1 MEQPKVSIIVPVY
14 KTEKYLDRCIKS
26 LKDQTLKDIEI
37 ILVDDGSPDSCPMLC
52 DNAAKEDERIR
63 VVHKE
68 NQGLGMARNSGIDA
82 ASGKYIGFVDSDD
95 YVTENMFEELYL
107 AAEKYGAQLVISGIT
122 FVGGNMFGKESE
134 YIENIF
140 FERDTVFETE
150 NHIKDLMLGVMG
162 ALPHEKRDSRYG
174 MSVCKNIYL
183 RQSVLDNNIRFLS
196 EREVLSE
203 DAIFMIDYI
212 KCIDKA
218 VGVQGAYY
226 LYCRNGDSLSKS
238 YNSERLNKSLI
249 FMDELEKRIGQL
261 IPYENYII
269 YLDRLA
275 QGFGRVLCS
284 QEIMHG
290 VENKISWCVLRKKLK
305 RICTADR
312 IAGALKKYQ
321 WYKLPVKQGI
331 FAFLMKHK
339 MYLLQK
345 LFVIMRSK

>member
-14 KTEKYLDRCIKS
+14 KTEKYLDRCLKS
-26 LKDQTLKDIEI
+26 LKNQTISDIEI
-37 ILVDDGSPDSCPMLC
+37 ILVDDGSPDNCPLLC
-52 DNAAKEDERIR
+52 DNAAKEDERVK

-68 NQGLGMARNSGIDA
+68 NQGLGMARNSGIDVA
-82 ASGKYIGFVDSDD
+82 KGKYIGFVDSDD

-107 AAEKYGAQLVISGIT
+107 AGEKYNAQLVISGIT
-122 FVGGNMFGKESE
+122 FVGGNTFGKESE
-134 YIENIF
+134 YTENIF
-140 FERDTVFETE
+140 FEKDTVFKTE
-150 NHIKDLMLGVMG
+150 SHIKDLMLGVMG

-183 RQSVLDNNIRFLS
+183 RQTVVDNNIRFLS
-196 EREVLSE
+196 EREILSE

-218 VGVQGAYY
+218 VGVSGAYY

-238 YNSERLNKSLI
+238 YKSERFNKSLI
-249 FMDELEKRIGQL
+249 FMDELEKRVSQFVA
-261 IPYENYII
+261 YEDYII

-290 VENKISWCVLRKKLK
+290 VESKVKWKDLRKKLK
-305 RICTADR
+305 NICSADR
-312 IAGALKKYQ
+312 IAGALETYP

>member
-14 KTEKYLDRCIKS
+14 KTEKFLDRC
-26 LKDQTLKDIEI
+26 LKFLKNQTLKEIEI
-37 ILVDDGSPDSCPMLC
+37 ILVDDGSPDNCPKLC
-52 DNAAKEDERIR
+52 DEFAKEDERIK

-68 NQGLGMARNSGIDA
+68 NQGLGMARNSGIDT

-95 YVTENMFEELYL
+95 YVAENMFEELYL
-107 AAEKYGAQLVISGIT
+107 AAEKYDAQLVISGIT

-134 YIENIF
+134 YIKNVF
-140 FERDTVFETE
+140 FEKDTVFETKS
-150 NHIKDLMLGVMG
+150 HIKDLMLGVMG

-183 RQSVLDNNIRFLS
+183 RQTVVDNNIRFLS

-218 VGVQGAYY
+218 VGIPGAYY
-226 LYCRNGDSLSKS
+226 LYCRNGESLSKS
-238 YNSERLNKSLI
+238 YNSERFNKSLI
-249 FMDELEKRIGQL
+249 FMDELEKRVGQFAE
-261 IPYENYII
+261 YEEYII

-290 VENKISWCVLRKKLK
+290 AEIKASWRDTRKRLK
-305 RICTADR
+305 EICTADR
-312 IAGALKKYQ
+312 IAGALKKYP
-321 WYKLPVKQGI
+321 WYKLPVKQGV